1 VRYYHTEAAN
11 MPGELSGK
19 VAVVTGAGQGI
30 GKALARGLSAAGAAV
45 VVADV
50 LAENAAAVARQI
62 EAEGGRAL
70 GLAVD
75 VSQSVS
81 VRAMIDAA
89 LSELN
94 RVDIMINNAGV
105 FPRGMVLELDDD
117 TWNAVMDVNLRGTW
131 LGSQAAARVMVE
143 QGEGGR
149 IINFASVA
157 AFRPALNGAHYAA
170 SKAGIVAFTRNMALE
185 MAPFNI
191 TVNAIAPGLTDT
203 AQPRYGMSE
212 DEIAEA
218 GGGVPLGR
226 IAQPEDMLP
235 TILFLCG
242 PGGGYITGQTH
253 HVNGGSWML

>member
-1 VRYYHTEAAN
+1 MAEQAQSLA
-11 MPGELSGK
+11 GK

-30 GKALARGLSAAGAAV
+30 GRAIAHGFAGAGAGV

-50 LAENAAAVARQI
+50 IGENAATVAREI
-62 EAEGGRAL
+62 VAEGGRAL

-75 VSQSVS
+75 VSQSVA

-89 LSELN
+89 VAELG
-94 RVDIMINNAGV
+94 RVDILVNNAGV

-131 LGSQAAARVMVE
+131 LCSQAAARVMVE

-149 IINFASVA
+149 IVNFASVA

-185 MAPFNI
+185 VAPFNI

-203 AQPRYGMSE
+203 AQPRYGMTE

-218 GGGVPLGR
+218 GGAVPLGR
-226 IAQPEDMLP
+226 IAQPGDMVP

-242 PGGGYITGQTH
+242 PDGGYITGQTH

>member
-1 VRYYHTEAAN
+1 MAD
-11 MPGELSGK
+11 ELKPLKGK

-30 GKALARGLSAAGAAV
+30 GKAIARGFAGAGAAV
-45 VVADV
+45 VVSDV
-50 LAENAAAVARQI
+50 IGENASAVAREI
-62 EAEGGRAL
+62 VAEGGRAL

-75 VSQSVS
+75 VSKSVE

-89 LSELN
+89 VSELG
-94 RVDIMINNAGV
+94 RLDILINNAGV

-131 LGSQAAARVMVE
+131 LCSQAAARVMVE

-149 IINFASVA
+149 IVNFASVA
-157 AFRPALNGAHYAA
+157 AFRPAVNGAHYAA

-185 MAPFNI
+185 VAPFNI

-203 AQPRYGMSE
+203 AQPRYGMTE
-212 DEIAEA
+212 EEIAEA

-235 TILFLCG
+235 MILFLCG

>member
-1 VRYYHTEAAN
+1 